1 MSRDTLEGTL
11 PLSRW
16 VPRYILNEPIT
27 SLQARVNQIVMHY
40 ALERSVELDTK

>member
-16 VPRYILNEPIT
+16 VPSYLLSKQIT
-27 SLQARVNQIVMHY
+27 PFKARVYQIVMRY
-40 ALERSVELDTK
+40 ALEGSVELDTK